1 MSGTPTVVKVL
12 LVDGH
17 PLLRNGLR
25 HALTRLPKLH
35 VVGEAGTGAEALK
48 LAAKTNPELVL
59 IDQHLPDTSGIEL
72 VRLLLG
78 LEPDTKIILLSDD
91 LERGL
96 ADEALRAGAWG
107 YLDKQSTPEELLRA
121 INLVIAGNLYLST
134 DIATAILEDYRRSLK
149 KGIWFSKPLLSERE
163 TQVLRL
169 VVEGRRNKEIA
180 SSLDISVKSIET
192 YRLRLMKKTGCS
204 SIAELVR
211 YAIRERI
218 AVA

>member
-1 MSGTPTVVKVL
+1 MSGKQVAVKVL

-25 HALTRLPKLH
+25 HAMARVPQLH
-35 VVGEAGTGAEALK
+35 VAGEAGTGAEALK
-48 LAAKTNPELVL
+48 LAAKTIPELMLV
-59 IDQHLPDTSGIEL
+59 DTHLPDTSGIEL
-72 VRLLLG
+72 ARQILSQQ
-78 LEPDTKIILLSDD
+78 PATKIILLSDD
-91 LERGL
+91 LERSL
-96 ADEALRAGAWG
+96 ADEALRVGAWG

-121 INLVIAGNLYLST
+121 ISQVVAGNLYLNLE
-134 DIATAILEDYRRSLK
+134 IATAILEDYRRSLR
-149 KGIWFSKPLLSERE
+149 KGTWFSKPLLSERE
-163 TQVLRL
+163 RQVLRL

-218 AVA
+218 AAA